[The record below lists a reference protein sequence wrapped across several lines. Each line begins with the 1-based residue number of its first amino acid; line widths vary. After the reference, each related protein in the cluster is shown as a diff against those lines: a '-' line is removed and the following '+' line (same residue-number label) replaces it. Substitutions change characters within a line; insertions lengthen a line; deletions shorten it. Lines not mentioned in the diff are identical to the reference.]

1 MTTQRSLIP
10 FVTGI
15 PLSIIAIFVLASR
28 WIVPNATQQDIM
40 TGVTAPGTAGHL
52 FGTDQLGRDIGQ

>member
-52 FGTDQLGRDIGQ
+52 F